1 MRSTGIGYLSECSNW
16 GTMTG
21 SSCNIHSYQYRNGVY
36 WCESGS
42 GEFSNAVNLT
52 MNVSRLTV
60 SPSWLSPGAS
70 VTLRC
75 EVHHQSAGWRFY
87 WYKAVPDQSHNSYNY
102 ELLPETTN
110 GTAQDFYVIH
120 GQTHTAGYVCR
131 AGGGDPEHYTYYSKL
146 EFVWSGDV
154 HPAAS
159 LTVSPDRVQHF
170 PSESVSLKCDRNSAE
185 WRVMWSTETRYL
197 SYLPSCS
204 SWWKTN
210 ASACTISIDGY
221 HNGVY
226 WCESG
231 SGEFSNAIN
240 ITAQHK
246 DIMLV
251 SHAHPVTEGAS
262 VTLSCRQRGQTPLSN
277 VSFYHNDKLLQNDHK
292 EELNISAVSKSDEGF
307 YKCEHAGK
315 VSPPSW
321 MSVRVKTD
329 VSRPESS
336 LFLVLLIVGTVGGII
351 FIIFLFLL
359 CHFRHRGS
367 CSSRSIQSESS
378 SETACHGVSRRE
390 THEHSSPLNVADES
404 SDATYSLID
413 PNNFGKTRRSHEPDE
428 AVVYSH
434 VKTRAAGKSIPASSD
449 AVVYSEVRSRSA
461 LDNDAAM

>member
-1 MRSTGIGYLSECSNW
+1 MPSESVSAPDIHFPITGAPLHKPVRQDNPLPVL
-16 GTMTG
+16 
-21 SSCNIHSYQYRNGVY
+21 N
-36 WCESGS
+36 
-42 GEFSNAVNLT
+42 
-52 MNVSRLTV
+52 V

-75 EVHHQSAGWRFY
+75 KVHPQSAGWRFY
-87 WYKAVPDQSHNSYNY
+87 WYKAVPDLSRNSYNY

-110 GTAQDFYVIH
+110 GTAEDFYVIH

-170 PSESVSLKCDRNSAE
+170 TSESVSLKCDGNSTE
-185 WRVMWSTETRYL
+185 WRVMRSTGTRYL

-204 SWWKTN
+204 NWRTTN
-210 ASACTISIDGY
+210 ASACTIIIDGY

-231 SGEFSNAIN
+231 SGDFSNAIN

-246 DIMLV
+246 DIILV

-292 EELNISAVSKSDEGF
+292 GELNISAVSKSDEGF

-321 MSVRVKTD
+321 MSVRVVKTD

-336 LFLVLLIVGTVGGII
+336 LFPVLLMVGKVGGII
-351 FIIFLFLL
+351 FIIFLFLPYR
-359 CHFRHRGS
+359 CRQSAGS
-367 CSSRSIQSESS
+367 
-378 SETACHGVSRRE
+378 TG
-390 THEHSSPLNVADES
+390 DERVGQ
-404 SDATYSLID
+404 YE
-413 PNNFGKTRRSHEPDE
+413 NEQQ
-428 AVVYSH
+428 VYSSLLH
-434 VKTRAAGKSIPASSD
+434 GDLCVYETIRGPENSGNDRGGSD
-449 AVVYSEVRSRSA
+449 YANV
-461 LDNDAAM
+461 